1 MPNSK
6 TTTFVTSQLKL
17 YTLLSQLKFPK
28 SYLGKIM
35 LVAFLGTHIPL
46 LSLFFYAIA
55 VTSLTTDAKI
65 GVADLSYE
73 RYGKGTSLQQK

>member
-1 MPNSK
+1 
-6 TTTFVTSQLKL
+6 
-17 YTLLSQLKFPK
+17 
-28 SYLGKIM
+28 M